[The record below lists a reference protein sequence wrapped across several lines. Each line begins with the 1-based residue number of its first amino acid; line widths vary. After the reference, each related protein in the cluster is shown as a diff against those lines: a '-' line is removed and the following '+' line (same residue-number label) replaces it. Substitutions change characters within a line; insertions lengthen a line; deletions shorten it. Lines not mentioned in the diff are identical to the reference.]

1 MSTSIQKRPNFIV
14 RFYYSLGIV
23 KAFQKLVSNPKQ
35 PEHGASY
42 SSPYG
47 VKQPFSAA
55 ISMSAFAGHA
65 YTHACATRASQD
77 LAELPIKLIRGEG
90 ENSERIEEHP
100 FLTLMNQPNTNTDGF
115 LFREQLLIDLIL
127 SGNCYVLLVGSLS
140 NPSSLFRLHPD
151 NVEVITMPNRGITGY
166 KYTDGGVSVEYPP
179 ERILHSR
186 NASWKSGAGG
196 ELYGTG
202 AVESLAREIDADINA
217 QRLASE
223 TSKQGRPD
231 ILLSPKDDADIW
243 GKERRREILDSY
255 RRMTDRG
262 GAMVLSGQ
270 IDVKPLN
277 LSPREMEFE
286 AARRMAR
293 ENISAVIGVPGT
305 ILGLPDA
312 NFATARQANLTYW
325 QIQTKRGKKM
335 EILFTQIAK
344 LYDDRLRVIFDYSHV
359 EALQDVRSEKLARI
373 EKHIIIG
380 GMSPAEAYAYEGL
393 DDSPLKTT
401 RTTVEEEQEEEERDY
416 TLTKLFNIIERAKE
430 DELAKIGNK
439 RKAFEELPKSAKTG
453 IENKTRDHNEEYGK
467 DPKRKTTK
475 YTLAVVW
482 WRGVGAYKNNP
493 QSVRP
498 GVTSPDQW
506 AMARVNSFLFALRN
520 QKYRSGKHDTDL
532 LPADH
537 DMKKKIVE
545 LETRGSVGDK
555 DPTNFPDDGKD
566 KEVALRNSDYDRFP
580 WREAEKLKEEYPQI
594 WRRGGNI
601 LGNTQYNRL
610 KPIAS
615 RESSIAKT
623 PTEEK
628 AIRLRE
634 AWAARHYEDYRL
646 AGVVAQ
652 IKWLVVGSRG
662 LSHMRKVISE
672 EKQRLNKKAFIT
684 EDKKTDHWNHWVQRI
699 LDPAEARFERVTAAY
714 LLAAK
719 NRMLQRAN
727 SIIDE
732 VRGYNAEVVK
742 AISWAEL
749 FAKAMEIKFIKNTL
763 GRLMNDTWIV
773 TANDT
778 INDIYGLL
786 DMPVPMD
793 ARFGDRDLEAAN
805 KAIDTMANEIVDTS
819 IKNAREVVR
828 DGIRE
833 GLSNK
838 EIADQLEDL
847 WVFDRSRAR
856 MIAQTESTKV
866 INQATNQAYQKIND
880 EEDDLEVRK
889 VWISSRDDR
898 VRETHQDLNNSR
910 LYGQDGIP
918 VNDVF
923 KIGSDTALAPGGF
936 SDPSHSINCRCTIA
950 PIIIEKNN

>member
-1 MSTSIQKRPNFIV
+1 MSTSIQKRPNFFV

-47 VKQPFSAA
+47 VKQPFSPA

-77 LAELPIKLIRGEG
+77 LAELPIKLIRGDG
-90 ENSERIEEHP
+90 ENSDRIEDHP

-127 SGNCYVLLVGSLS
+127 SGNCYVLLVGNLR
-140 NPSSLFRLHPD
+140 NLTSLFRLHPD

-166 KYTDGGVSVEYPP
+166 KYTDGGVSVEYPAD
-179 ERILHSR
+179 RVLHTR

-255 RRMTDRG
+255 RRMTDSG

-277 LSPREMEFE
+277 LTPREMEFE
-286 AARRMAR
+286 AARKMAR

-305 ILGLPDA
+305 ILGLPDS
-312 NFATARQANLTYW
+312 NYATARQANLTYW
-325 QIQTKRGKKM
+325 QIQTKRGRKM
-335 EILFTQIAK
+335 EILFTRIAK
-344 LYDDRLRVIFDYSHV
+344 LYDDRLRVLFDYSHV
-359 EALQDVRSEKLARI
+359 EALQDVRSEKLTRI
-373 EKHIIIG
+373 EKHIVIG

-393 DDSPLKTT
+393 DDSPLKTGS
-401 RTTVEEEQEEEERDY
+401 RIEEEDEREEQERDY
-416 TLTKLFNIIERAKE
+416 DNVLRL
-430 DELAKIGNK
+430 LAGETEK
-439 RKAFEELPKSAKTG
+439 
-453 IENKTRDHNEEYGK
+453 
-467 DPKRKTTK
+467 
-475 YTLAVVW
+475 
-482 WRGVGAYKNNP
+482 KNCE
-493 QSVRP
+493 
-498 GVTSPDQW
+498 
-506 AMARVNSFLFALRN
+506 
-520 QKYRSGKHDTDL
+520 
-532 LPADH
+532 
-537 DMKKKIVE
+537 I
-545 LETRGSVGDK
+545 ETRGSVGDK

-566 KEVALRNSDYDRFP
+566 QEVALRNSDYDRFP
-580 WREAEKLKEEYPQI
+580 WREAQALKEDFPQI
-594 WRRGGNI
+594 WSKGGNI
-601 LGNTQYNRL
+601 LGGKQYNRL

-615 RESSIAKT
+615 RDSSIAKT

-634 AWAARHYEDYRL
+634 AWAARHYEDFRL

-672 EKQRLNKKAFIT
+672 EKARLNKKSFIT
-684 EDKKTDHWNHWVQRI
+684 EEKKTDHWNAWIERI
-699 LDPAEARFERVTAAY
+699 LDPAEARFQRVTQSY
-714 LLAAK
+714 LDASK
-719 NRMLQRAN
+719 RRMLQRAN
-727 SIIDE
+727 SIIDQA
-732 VRGYNAEVVK
+732 RGYEADVTK

-749 FAKAMEIKFIKNTL
+749 FAKAFEIKFIKNTI

-773 TANDT
+773 TGNDT
-778 INDIYGLL
+778 INQIYELL
-786 DMPVPMD
+786 GMTTPLDFQ
-793 ARFGDRDLEAAN
+793 FGDRDLEQAN
-805 KAIDTMANEIVDTS
+805 KAIDQMAEEVVSTN
-819 IKNAREVVR
+819 IKYARKAVR
-828 DGIRE
+828 DGIRD

-838 EIADQLEDL
+838 EIADKLQEL
-847 WVFDRSRAR
+847 WVYDASHAK
-856 MIAQTESTKV
+856 MIAQTESTRV
-866 INQATNQAYQKIND
+866 INQATNQAYQKIDD
-880 EEDDLEVRK
+880 EEEDLEVRK

-898 VRETHQDLNNSR
+898 VRHSHQVLNDSQK
-910 LYGQDGIP
+910 YGQIGIKA
-918 VNDVF
+918 NEKF
-923 KIGSDTALAPGGF
+923 RIGADSALAPAGF
-936 SDPSHSINCRCTIA
+936 KEPENSINCRCTIA